1 MEMTAPL
8 LKLHLLAEGIQFTD
22 GFLNTFA
29 SDLHQMPKRRA
40 YNNPDHRSLALTQ
53 RVPQEIVVDGITI
66 AANYRIDT
74 PWSLDHDGSEYF
86 VACDDE
92 AVCPVEFP
100 KFPNFLSEN
109 TSAGVPCAK
118 VANLY
123 GGSSLAFFT
132 PSTCYYFSDN
142 NQCHFCSLEPTR
154 GEDRF
159 FTNVITPKVAAD
171 VFKVARF
178 ADPGLINQIMLVGGN
193 LRNYDLAFERNMD
206 LVDALLAAQK
216 EENAPGPTIEPHV
229 ATMPPR
235 RLALLEAHA
244 HKACHLTFNL
254 EVWDDSIF
262 EAICPGK
269 AQDYSRDALKQ
280 ALFYAAEIFPH
291 GRIHTI
297 LIAGLEPV
305 ASTIEGM
312 WALARRNVSPI
323 INVFHNDRGSRL
335 EFAPRPSFE
344 DLLTLALELERVYQS
359 HDIQPYWKGC
369 GRNALDF
376 EAQHGWFSS
385 FKPLPDMATRQPQA
399 RAEHVAPQ
407 PIP

>member
-1 MEMTAPL
+1 MELTAPL
-8 LKLHLLAEGIQFTD
+8 LKLHLLAEGIKFTD
-22 GFLNTFA
+22 GFLSAFGA
-29 SDLHQMPKRRA
+29 DLQQMPKRRA
-40 YNNPDHRSLALTQ
+40 YNNPDHRSLPITQ

-66 AANYRIDT
+66 AANYRTDT
-74 PWSLDHDGSEYF
+74 AWSLDHDGLQYF
-86 VACDDE
+86 IALDGE
-92 AVCPVEFP
+92 PVCPVQFS
-100 KFPNFLSEN
+100 KYPNFLSET

-154 GEDRF
+154 GSDHF
-159 FTNVITPKVAAD
+159 FTNVISPKVAAD
-171 VFKVARF
+171 VLQVAQS

-193 LRNYDLAFERNMD
+193 LRNYDLAFQRNMD
-206 LVDALLAAQK
+206 LVDALLASQQGESA
-216 EENAPGPTIEPHV
+216 GGRVIEPHV

-235 RLALLEAHA
+235 NLGLLKAHA
-244 HKACHLTFNL
+244 HKSCHLTFNL
-254 EVWDDSIF
+254 EVWDDAIF

-269 AQDYSRDALKQ
+269 ALDYSRAGLKE
-280 ALFYAAEIFPH
+280 ALFYAAELFPH
-291 GRIHTI
+291 GRVHTI

-312 WALARRNVSPI
+312 WALARGNVSPI

-344 DLLTLALELERVYQS
+344 DLHTLALELETVYQA

-385 FKPLPDMATRQPQA
+385 FKALPNLTDRTTDV
-399 RAEHVAPQ
+399 RAERMVS
-407 PIP
+407 